1 MLQRIKNAAGN
12 DPAALIVLIVLFPF
26 ILQHRTGRCVDFVT
40 ILYAT
45 GFEFHLKPFIVNRDF
60 FNQSPHKLLII
71 LQVFRW
77 LSRNSRISA
86 IRFFKPSRSA
96 LATKAFCF
104 KSRRR

>member
-45 GFEFHLKPFIVNRDF
+45 GFEFHLIMGDAVIQFRFHRQIVY
-60 FNQSPHKLLII
+60 
-71 LQVFRW
+71 VFG
-77 LSRNSRISA
+77 RNTRMLEC
-86 IRFFKPSRSA
+86 RS
-96 LATKAFCF
+96 LCRLDTDVVG
-104 KSRRR
+104 RRTSIAG